1 MIFPLVDRYKV
12 YTFEGNDVVIRHQDL
27 FRQVFLQTIVTE
39 GESHFITV
47 NWWKF
52 VFNASFA
59 YEFKHSKYEDNY
71 RKSLEFV

>member
-1 MIFPLVDRYKV
+1 MIFPLIDRYKV

-27 FRQVFLQTIVTE
+27 FRQVYLQTIVTE

-59 YEFKHSKYEDNY
+59 YKLKHSKYEDNY
-71 RKSLEFV
+71 RNSLEFA

>member
-1 MIFPLVDRYKV
+1 MIFPLIDRYKV

-27 FRQVFLQTIVTE
+27 FHQVYLQTIVTE

-52 VFNASFA
+52 AFNASFA
-59 YEFKHSKYEDNY
+59 YELKHSKYEDDY
-71 RKSLEFV
+71 RNSLEFA